1 MVTKLKVG
9 SNKYTSDQFEI
20 LEEEKRF
27 YETLYRSKSTDV
39 SPESTFFKPDNISP
53 LKEEEQQQCEGLF
66 SENECLN
73 ALKEFK
79 NAKSPGTDGFSAEFY
94 KFFWP
99 ELANEMVP
107 SFNHAF
113 RTNILSISQRRGIIS
128 LIPQKKINNK
138 TMLENLRPISLLNT
152 DYKILTKTMTKR
164 LEKVLPKIKN
174 PDQTGYV
181 KGRFIGENVRL
192 IHYVMFF
199 TEYAKKVGIAL
210 FLDFRK
216 AFDTIEWAHLK
227 TDLQMFNFGPHMLSW
242 FQIIY
247 NQVSSCVLHNGH
259 ASEFFLLGR
268 GVRQGCPLSGFLSVI
283 GIELFARGLKKDLSI
298 KGITVGQKKIKI
310 TQYVDD
316 TTVLVCDCDSALRL
330 LELLEGFKRVSGLE
344 INTSK
349 TEAMWLGTWK
359 NRKEKSFSFKWPD
372 DPVLALGIYFT
383 YDSER
388 ARMLNLD
395 EKIDKLEKTLSCWKR
410 RNLTPMGEIN
420 IVKTLG
426 LSKLIYSASVLTMS
440 RRTVE
445 RINRIIF
452 NFIWDGKPAKIKKKT
467 IIAERKYGGL
477 KMIDFELMEK
487 SLKIAWIK
495 RFAENNHAAWKMI
508 PEHTLSQHGGISF
521 FTQCQYD
528 MKFSDLQNLPNFYR
542 TILNYWQNFK
552 LLTENDK
559 AAQNQIIWNNSNILV
574 DGKPILYNSWLI
586 NGVMY
591 IKDLLA
597 EDKNFLSLADL
608 KAKFNLNVP
617 FTTYYGVLNA
627 IPANWK
633 KIIQNTDVQRGLSYE
648 EELFARLPSTKT
660 AYLIMLSNS

>member
-1 MVTKLKVG
+1 MVMHPNSFFSGEELGKVAPC
-9 SNKYTSDQFEI
+9 QA
-20 LEEEKRF
+20 
-27 YETLYRSKSTDV
+27 
-39 SPESTFFKPDNISP
+39 FFS
-53 LKEEEQQQCEGLF
+53 L
-66 SENECLN
+66 SELN
-73 ALKEFK
+73 
-79 NAKSPGTDGFSAEFY
+79 
-94 KFFWP
+94 
-99 ELANEMVP
+99 
-107 SFNHAF
+107 
-113 RTNILSISQRRGIIS
+113 
-128 LIPQKKINNK
+128 
-138 TMLENLRPISLLNT
+138 
-152 DYKILTKTMTKR
+152 
-164 LEKVLPKIKN
+164 
-174 PDQTGYV
+174 
-181 KGRFIGENVRL
+181 
-192 IHYVMFF
+192 
-199 TEYAKKVGIAL
+199 
-210 FLDFRK
+210 
-216 AFDTIEWAHLK
+216 
-227 TDLQMFNFGPHMLSW
+227 
-242 FQIIY
+242 
-247 NQVSSCVLHNGH
+247 
-259 ASEFFLLGR
+259 
-268 GVRQGCPLSGFLSVI
+268 
-283 GIELFARGLKKDLSI
+283 LFARALKKDPSI
-298 KGITVGQKKIKI
+298 KGINVGQKEIKI
-310 TQYVDD
+310 TQYADD
-316 TTVLVCDCDSALRL
+316 TTVLVRDCDSVLRL
-330 LELLEGFKRVSGLE
+330 LELLEEFKRVSGLE

-359 NRKEKSFSFKWPD
+359 NRKEKPFGFKWPD
-372 DPVLALGIYFT
+372 DPVLALGISFT

-388 ARMLNLD
+388 AWMLNLE

-410 RNLTPMGEIN
+410 RNLTLMIKIN

-495 RFAENNHAAWKMI
+495 RFAENNHAAWKII

-528 MKFSDLQNLPNFYR
+528 MQLFDLQNLPDFYR

-552 LLTENDK
+552 LLTDNDK

-586 NGVMY
+586 NGIMY

-617 FTTYYGVLNA
+617 LTTYYGVLNA

-633 KIIQNTDVQRGLSYE
+633 KSIQNTDVQRGLG
-648 EELFARLPSTKT
+648 LVARLPSTKT
-660 AYLIMLSNS
+660 AYSIILSNSYSTPMAENKILNYGFTKDNIQNVYMLPFQILKEAKLIFFQFKIIHDILPTQSNLFRAGIKDTYAPYAIPSASL